1 MLVLGLDG
9 CSGGWLVVAL
19 RGGAF
24 DSAMFAPSVEKAL
37 EAHPSAEV
45 VAIDIPIGA
54 EAGRFRAIDGAA
66 KKLLGSRRST
76 LFETPPMEVLRRPS
90 FEAALALCRKLT
102 GKGLSRQAFALRDK
116 ILEVEPVAARDRR
129 IIEVH
134 PELCFRAHAAGAVL
148 PRKKSWNGL
157 VQRRKLLEGV
167 GIFLPDALAVAGE
180 RAAPDDVVDAAA
192 AAWTAERKRRGV
204 AERIGAASGGSARRR
219 PAIWF

>member
-9 CSGGWLVVAL
+9 CGDGWLVVAL
-19 RGGAF
+19 RAGAF
-24 DSAMFAPSVEKAL
+24 DSATFAPSLARAL

-54 EAGRFRAIDGAA
+54 EADRFRTVDGIA
-66 KKLLGSRRST
+66 KRLLGSRGST
-76 LFETPPMEVLRRPS
+76 LFEMPPMKVLRQPS

-116 ILEVEPVAARDRR
+116 ILEVEPVAARDGR

-134 PELCFRAHAAGAVL
+134 PELCFRALASEA
-148 PRKKSWNGL
+148 PIERKKSWDGL
-157 VQRRKLLEGV
+157 VRRRRLLEGV
-167 GIFLPDALAVAGE
+167 GIRLPDALGEAGR

-192 AAWTAERKRRGV
+192 AAWTAERRRRGV
-204 AERIGAASGGSARRR
+204 AECIGSGHRGRAGRT

>member
-9 CSGGWLVVAL
+9 CGDGWLAVAL

-24 DSAMFAPSVEKAL
+24 HSAMFVPSVERAL
-37 EAHPSAEV
+37 EAHASAEV

-54 EAGRFRAIDGAA
+54 EADRTRTVDGAA
-66 KKLLGSRRST
+66 RKLLGPRGST
-76 LFETPPMEVLRRPS
+76 LFQTPPAKVLRRPT
-90 FEAALALCRKLT
+90 FDAALALCRKLT
-102 GKGLSRQAFALRDK
+102 GKGLSRQAYALREK
-116 ILEVEPVAARDRR
+116 ILEVEPVAARDGR

-134 PELCFRAHAAGAVL
+134 PELCFRALASGTVL

-157 VQRRKLLEGV
+157 VLRRRLLEGV
-167 GIFLPDALAVAGE
+167 GIHLPDALGEAGE

-192 AAWTAERKRRGV
+192 AAWTAERRRRGV
-204 AERIGAASGGSARRR
+204 AERIGGPSGRG